1 MTDQHDR
8 PDGLMGRFTSVRGAA
23 YAADGLVHVEV
34 DGTGDLLALD
44 LDPRAMRL
52 PSADLSAAIRAAFG
66 DARAQVQ
73 AQLQEQLAA
82 QPPTLPQGLGPLL
95 NDLGFNAQRRLDDM
109 AAAAQQVADRLGR
122 MDGTAAR

>member
-8 PDGLMGRFTSVRGAA
+8 PDGLMGRFTTARGAA
-23 YAADGLVHVEV
+23 HAAGGLVHVEV

-52 PSADLSAAIRAAFG
+52 PAVDLSAAIREAFR
-66 DARAQVQ
+66 DARTQVQ
-73 AQLQEQLAA
+73 AQLQERLAA

-95 NDLGFNAQRRLDDM
+95 NDLGFTAQRRLDDM
-109 AAAAQQVADRLGR
+109 AAAAQQIADRLGR
-122 MDGTAAR
+122 MDGTTR